1 MRTHGTLALAA
12 ALACGALFAAPAA
25 AQPQVAIDTFRGP
38 AARALRARIAEE
50 VEAFGLDAVPSEQG
64 VDAARQVGRIDG
76 RTLRRGSRFI
86 VRLRVA
92 VGEEPPFTLR
102 GRAARAQRAVEQV
115 LDQLVE
121 PLEAMRQLRTGRPE
135 PEPVLDEEV
144 PPALAPAPTDAA
156 SEEEESEASEEAPSA
171 PIDPA
176 RPRVSLAAEAGLLS
190 RRLRYGDDLFDEL
203 RAHDVSPT
211 PAFGFVARSFPFA
224 GREGAAGHLGVEAR
238 YLHGL
243 EIDSVRDD
251 GLRFPTRMRALD
263 LALLASGP
271 LGERLSLEGALG
283 WSRRGVSIGPT
294 LDGSGSMQSAE
305 VPDVRYDAL
314 LARLALRVQLGAPLA
329 LVGGAAGGWLLGVG
343 AIGGEDGIPVRR
355 GYRVGGHVGAELA
368 FGLFRLGFRVGW
380 TRFVLAFDPE
390 PGAERV
396 AGGASDDQ
404 LELGMRIGFAL

>member
-314 LARLALRVQLGAPLA
+314 LARLAL
-329 LVGGAAGGWLLGVG
+329 
-343 AIGGEDGIPVRR
+343 
-355 GYRVGGHVGAELA
+355 
-368 FGLFRLGFRVGW
+368 
-380 TRFVLAFDPE
+380 
-390 PGAERV
+390 
-396 AGGASDDQ
+396 
-404 LELGMRIGFAL
+404 